1 MLWLRIGMQNLEA
14 SGITFA
20 AIVVVMAEGKG
31 TLTPKQVKEARKRK
45 LQRESRKESLPRRP
59 AKGKR
64 YDKGGLGMRS
74 QRPSCLWQP
83 KAVGNV

>member
-31 TLTPKQVKEARKRK
+31 TPTPKQVKEARKRGSR
-45 LQRESRKESLPRRP
+45 RETRKESLPRRP
-59 AKGKR
+59 AKGRR
-64 YDKGGLGMRS
+64 YDKGGLGHAFPAPLVLMAAE
-74 QRPSCLWQP
+74 SCR
-83 KAVGNV
+83 